1 MSQSYDFLF
10 RTELIFNNNLII
22 DINNLQHQMILAVN
36 DTVSHR
42 QFVTRALFNSLPFA
56 PFLHCYRLAL
66 RNPFGSSF
74 RNVDHQH

>member
-1 MSQSYDFLF
+1 
-10 RTELIFNNNLII
+10 
-22 DINNLQHQMILAVN
+22 MILAVN